1 MNETYHC
8 KYCLAAIGLADV
20 NVATDIALCRS
31 CGKTMAF
38 SEIASLASIP
48 PADLRNPPKG
58 VRIDDEFS
66 GARTVTYRKI
76 SPVVWFLL
84 PFTALW
90 SGMSMYGIYGKQ
102 LQRGVFN
109 LHDSLFGLPFL
120 IGTVVLVSVI
130 FFILFGSWRIRFA
143 PDVCEVSVGVGPFRW
158 TRRQAYD
165 RTSRVSLQMSNVR
178 VNNVPQE
185 VICLETGD
193 RSLKFGSVIQK
204 DAKDY
209 LAAVVRQ
216 TVAGI

>member
-8 KYCLAAIGLADV
+8 KYCRAAIGIADV

-31 CGKTMAF
+31 CGKTMSF

-58 VRIDDEFS
+58 VRIEDELA
-66 GARTVTYRKI
+66 GGRTVIYRKI
-76 SPVVWFLL
+76 SPVVWFLI
-84 PFTALW
+84 PFTAVW
-90 SGMSMYGIYGKQ
+90 SGISMFGIYGKQ

-120 IGTVVLVSVI
+120 IGTVALVSVI
-130 FFILFGSWRIRFA
+130 FFNLFGSWRIRFA
-143 PDVCEVSVGVGPFRW
+143 LDVCEVSLGVGPFRW
-158 TRRQAYD
+158 SRRQPYD

-193 RSLKFGSVIQK
+193 RSLKFGSLLRK
-204 DAKDY
+204 DAKTY
-209 LAAVVRQ
+209 IAAVARQ
-216 TVAGI
+216 TLAGI